1 MLPNPTPN
9 PLDQFL
15 PATRAWFEETLGAPT
30 PPQAQGWPAIQRGD
44 HTLILAPTGSGKTLT
59 AFLWAI
65 DRLFRVVQAEQ
76 AAAAEPTPVEK
87 GKPHRQKGTVAAQL
101 QLLYISPLKALNNDI
116 ERNLRVPLAGIR
128 RVAREQ
134 GAELP
139 ELTVAVR
146 SGDTPS
152 RERQAMVR
160 KPPHILITTPESLYI
175 MLTSP
180 KARDLFRTVQTVI
193 VDEIH
198 TLAGSKRGVHLAITL
213 ERLQALADAPIPKR
227 PIPKRPIPKIPIQR
241 IGLSATIQPLDEVA
255 RYLGGAAW
263 QGEGGERHLVERPV
277 AIVDGGY
284 RKPLDLRVETVVADF
299 RNLPGDSI
307 WPSLIPRVT
316 ELIAAHKTTLIFT
329 NNRRQAERTADRIN
343 EQRAAEARGE
353 QSGLLYS
360 AENRAEAEPVEAAA
374 AVVSAFAL
382 SGLPLSLRKDAPIAK
397 GAGLFAAGTGTIDN
411 PIRAHHGS
419 MSKEVRLALET
430 DLKAGKLP
438 ALVGTSSLELGIDIG
453 AVDLVVQIESP
464 KAVAQGLQ
472 RVGRAGHLVGQTSKG
487 RIFPTHRENVME
499 AAAVAGGMLR
509 GEVEPIHTPRN
520 ALDVLAQ
527 QIVALVAVEEWTV
540 EALYDLIRQAYPYAG
555 LTERLF
561 QATLAMLAG
570 HYPSV
575 AHRQL
580 RPRLVWDRV
589 NNKLAAL
596 PGSRL
601 QALTSGGTIT
611 DRGAFNAYLSDGKTK
626 LGELDEEFV
635 YETRVG
641 DTLILGSQVWRVSDL
656 TDDKVLLIPAPGATP
671 RMPFWR
677 GDFPWR
683 PYELGERVGAFRR
696 TVAERLTLV
705 KEALG
710 LADYRAILAF
720 RHPTPALSVSEEGA
734 NLVTA
739 DVEFGQATTNASPG
753 VGGGREGVGDL
764 LTWLATDYALDANSA
779 WSVIDYVAGQL
790 DHTGVISS
798 DRTILVEL
806 FEDAL
811 GEPRMVI
818 QSPFGGKV
826 NGLWGLALASALRE
840 RTGVEVELQSNDD
853 GILFR
858 FPDADSEFPLDL
870 VTDLTPDEA
879 RERILLELPNSAVFG
894 AQFRQNAARALLLPG
909 AGKGK
914 RTPFWL
920 QRLRAKDLL
929 QVVRNLQDFPI
940 VAETYRDCLEEV
952 MDLPHLLQVL
962 GAIRQGQIRIEVIE
976 SLNPSPVAQ
985 SLLWDL
991 VAVYMY
997 EWDAPKAERQLQTLA
1012 VNRDL
1017 LQDLLQDVDLADLLR
1032 PEAVAAISERLQH
1045 TAPMS
1050 QARSAEELAA
1060 FLQEFGDLSTG
1071 EIAQRTTVD
1080 PASWIGQLAG
1090 AQRIVQLSIPTSHG
1104 PQERWVDAT
1113 LLSEYTAA
1121 FAGPSSQPVP
1131 TGFPISTTDFNR
1143 LRAPASAPS
1152 DPTDDTTD
1160 RARRAILQRYLRQ
1173 TGPLTET
1180 AILARYAFPLDWLR
1194 TELARL
1200 VAERQVAHGRFTPN
1214 TAITD
1219 EYVDR
1224 HTLEQMHRRTLT
1236 ILRKEVQPVTY
1247 AAYAD
1252 FLTRWQHL
1260 HPESQ
1265 WHGEGALRQQ
1275 LQQFRALP
1283 VVGRLWERDLLPL
1296 RIVDYDSQEL
1306 AHLCQSGEVV
1316 WVGSGGVDPRRG
1328 RIRWLFRG
1336 EGNIYLEA
1344 PPADLVAFSA
1354 DAQQLYAFLQSEG
1367 AVFQND
1373 IRTAL
1378 DWTTVA
1384 TDAALLELAMA
1395 GLVTND
1401 SLHALHRL
1409 IGGEVARAATA
1420 PAKVQSTLEAQL
1432 AARLGDR
1439 GGRSGGD
1446 GWRGG
1451 RRPSQSELQA
1461 AKRRVRQRLERTE
1474 EPYLPTP
1481 HEGRWTLVHRFGVM
1495 GKAPTPAEQVAQQAR
1510 QLLARWGV
1518 VTQET
1523 LANEQGSWDWGLL
1536 YPELQRLEM
1545 RGEVRRGYF
1554 VEGLPGIQFALP
1566 TVVEQ
1571 LRDDHSADDTLL
1583 LLNATDPVNLYGP
1596 SLPNGP
1602 LRFDGAPLTYSR
1614 IPSTWL
1620 VQQRGLPLLLIEG
1633 NGTQLTTAQ
1642 GVDNVAARQA
1652 LQCWLDHVTTFERR
1666 ITVEQWNNEKVLGS
1680 GGQMLLETLRFYRE
1694 YPGMVWAR

>member
-1 MLPNPTPN
+1 MNLSN

-15 PATRAWFEETLGAPT
+15 PATRAWFEETLGVPT

-59 AFLWAI
+59 AFLWGI
-65 DRLFRVVQAEQ
+65 DRLFRVVQAQ
-76 AAAAEPTPVEK
+76 AEEATNAEATPAET
-87 GKPHRQKGTVAAQL
+87 GTSRKKKASVAAQT

-134 GAELP
+134 GADLP

-146 SGDTPS
+146 SGDTSS

-213 ERLQALADAPIPKR
+213 ERLQALADAS
-227 PIPKRPIPKIPIQR
+227 IQR

-263 QGEGGERHLVERPV
+263 QGAGMDRHLVPRPV

-284 RKPLDLRVETVVADF
+284 RKPLDLRVETVVEDF

-353 QSGLLYS
+353 TTGLL
-360 AENRAEAEPVEAAA
+360 VD
-374 AVVSAFAL
+374 
-382 SGLPLSLRKDAPIAK
+382 GLAK
-397 GAGLFAAGTGTIDN
+397 GAGMFGAGTGTVDN

-527 QIVALVAVEEWTV
+527 QIVALVSVEEWRV
-540 EALYDLIRQAYPYAG
+540 EALYDLIRQAYPYAE
-555 LTERLF
+555 LTPRVF

-570 HYPSV
+570 HFPSV

-596 PGSRL
+596 PGARL

-656 TDDKVLLIPAPGATP
+656 TDDKVMLIPAPGATP

-696 TVAERLTLV
+696 TVAERLTVV
-705 KEALG
+705 KSALG
-710 LADYRAILAF
+710 LADYRAIMGY
-720 RHPTPALSVSEEGA
+720 RHPTPALTASEEGA
-734 NLVTA
+734 IA
-739 DVEFGQATTNASPG
+739 APDVEFGQATTGSSPA
-753 VGGGREGVGDL
+753 VGGGRERSGVAISPPPSLPQRRGGIDVSLTGTRLPPQPGEGWGGVGQEGVADL

-798 DRTILVEL
+798 DHTILVEL

-962 GAIRQGQIRIEVIE
+962 KAIQQGQIRIEVIE
-976 SLNPSPVAQ
+976 SLTPSPVAQ

-991 VAVYMY
+991 IAVYMY

-1017 LQDLLQDVDLADLLR
+1017 LQDLLQDIDLADLLR
-1032 PEAVAAISERLQH
+1032 PEAVAAISDRLQH

-1060 FLQEFGDLSTG
+1060 FLQEFGDLSSS

-1080 PASWIGQLAG
+1080 PAGWIGQLAG
-1090 AQRIVQLSIPTSHG
+1090 AQRILQLPIPTSHG
-1104 PQERWVDAT
+1104 PQERWIDAT
-1113 LLSEYTAA
+1113 LLPEYTLA
-1121 FAGPSSQPVP
+1121 FGLTATQPVS
-1131 TGFPISTTDFNR
+1131 TGFGLSATDFNR
-1143 LRAPASAPS
+1143 LRAPDAKVG
-1152 DPTDDTTD
+1152 PTVDDAAT
-1160 RARRAILQRYLRQ
+1160 ARCAILQRYLRQ
-1173 TGPLTET
+1173 TGPITEA
-1180 AILARYAFPLDWLR
+1180 AILARYAFPPEWLR
-1194 TELARL
+1194 VELARL
-1200 VAERQVAHGRFTPN
+1200 VAERQLAHGRFTPN
-1214 TAITD
+1214 TSATD

-1236 ILRKEVQPVTY
+1236 LLRKEVQPVSY

-1252 FLTRWQHL
+1252 FLARWQHL
-1260 HPESQ
+1260 HSDTRLR
-1265 WHGEGALRQQ
+1265 GEGALRQL
-1275 LQQFRALP
+1275 LQQLRGLP
-1283 VVGRLWERDLLPL
+1283 VVGRLWERDLLPS
-1296 RIVDYDSQEL
+1296 RIVDYDSREL
-1306 AHLCQSGEVV
+1306 ATLCQAGELV
-1316 WVGSGGVDPRRG
+1316 WVGSGGVDPRRS

-1336 EGNIYLEA
+1336 EGSSYLEA
-1344 PPADLVAFSA
+1344 PPAELTIFST

-1367 AVFQND
+1367 AVFQHD
-1373 IRTAL
+1373 IRAALEWTAA
-1378 DWTTVA
+1378 T

-1409 IGGEVARAATA
+1409 IGGEGARAATT
-1420 PAKVQSTLEAQL
+1420 PAKIQSTLEAQL
-1432 AARLGDR
+1432 AERLGDR
-1439 GGRSGGD
+1439 AGRGGGA
-1446 GWRGG
+1446 GWSGG

-1474 EPYLPTP
+1474 EAFVATP
-1481 HEGRWTLVHRFGVM
+1481 QEGRWALVHRFGVM

-1518 VTQET
+1518 ITHET
-1523 LANEQGSWDWGLL
+1523 LANEQGAWDWGLL
-1536 YPELQRLEM
+1536 YPEFQRLEM

-1566 TVVEQ
+1566 AVVER
-1571 LRDDHSADDTLL
+1571 LREDHADDETLL
-1583 LLNATDPVNLYGP
+1583 LLNATDPANLYGP
-1596 SLPNGP
+1596 ALPHGP
-1602 LRFDGAPLTYSR
+1602 LRFDGAPMAFTR

-1620 VQQRGLPLLLIEG
+1620 VQQRGLLVLLIEG
-1633 NGTQLTTAQ
+1633 NGTQITTGQ
-1642 GVDNVAARQA
+1642 GVDDVIARQGV
-1652 LQCWLDHVTTFERR
+1652 QRWLDHVTTFERR
-1666 ITVEQWNNEKVLGS
+1666 ITIEQWNGEKVIGTA
-1680 GGQMLLETLRFYRE
+1680 GQRLLEALSFYRE
-1694 YPGMVWAR
+1694 YPAMVWTR